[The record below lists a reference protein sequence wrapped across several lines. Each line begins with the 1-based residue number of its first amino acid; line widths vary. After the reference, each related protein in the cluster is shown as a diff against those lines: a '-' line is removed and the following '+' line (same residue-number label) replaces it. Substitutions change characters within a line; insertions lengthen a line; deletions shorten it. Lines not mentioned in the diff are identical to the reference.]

1 MIEVHQSAQVYFKHL
16 LDQQAEGLAIRI
28 VVQRPGTPAASCDLG
43 FVELESV
50 GVDDVVVPLNGFDL
64 YLDAAS
70 APYLE
75 EAEIEFQEE
84 TTGGQLVV
92 RAPNIRG
99 REPTP
104 EAPLAERVRF
114 VLDAEINPSV
124 AAHGGRIALV
134 DVDPEGVVV
143 LQFGGGCHGCG
154 MVDVTLKHGVEKTL
168 KERIPEITGVRDVT
182 DHSTGENPYYT

>member
-1 MIEVHQSAQVYFKHL
+1 MIEVNQSAQVYFKHL

-28 VVQRPGTPAASCDLG
+28 AVQRPGTPAASCDLG
-43 FVELESV
+43 FVELDAV
-50 GVDDVVVPLNGFDL
+50 GADDVVIPLTGFDL

-84 TTGGQLVV
+84 ATGGQLVV

-99 REPTP
+99 REPGAD
-104 EAPLAERVRF
+104 APLKDRVQF

-124 AAHGGRIALV
+124 AAHGGRVALV
-134 DVDPEGVVV
+134 DVDSSGIVV

-154 MVDVTLKHGVEKTL
+154 MVDVTLKQGVEKTL
-168 KERIPEITGVRDVT
+168 RERIPEVTGVRDVT
-182 DHSTGENPYYT
+182 DHSTGENPYFS